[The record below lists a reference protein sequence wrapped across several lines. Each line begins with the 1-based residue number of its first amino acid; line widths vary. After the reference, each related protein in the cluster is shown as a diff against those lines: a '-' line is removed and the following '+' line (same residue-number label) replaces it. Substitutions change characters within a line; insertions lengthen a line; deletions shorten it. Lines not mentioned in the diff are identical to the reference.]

1 VSSLC
6 SWHHNHLVVAV
17 CDVELAWCLQ
27 DMACDT
33 FLKIVQ
39 KCRRKFVILQV
50 TYAILHISAWL
61 LFRFIFVYQL
71 KIL

>member
-1 VSSLC
+1 M
-6 SWHHNHLVVAV
+6 
-17 CDVELAWCLQ
+17 WCLQ

-71 KIL
+71 KIP

>member
-1 VSSLC
+1 MKHIC
-6 SWHHNHLVVAV
+6 HLHGIDIELMKVAIFF
-17 CDVELAWCLQ
+17 LQ

-50 TYAILHISAWL
+50 LDSL
-61 LFRFIFVYQL
+61 LLQNL
-71 KIL
+71 KVQITKHT